1 MSRKIEINKSQK
13 FSKISIG
20 LASPETILG
29 SSRGEILKPET
40 INYRTHKPERDGL
53 FCERI
58 FGPVKDYECACGKYK
73 RIRYKGIIC
82 DRCGVEVTE
91 KKVRRDRVGHIDLV
105 VPVAH
110 IWYFRSLPNKIGY
123 LLGLPSK
130 KLDMI
135 IYYERYVVIQ
145 PGLAVNAEGE
155 PVNKMDFLTEEE
167 YITIT
172 DNLPTENQFLDDED
186 PNKFIAKMG
195 AECLIEL
202 LSRIDLN
209 ELSYELRH
217 KANTE
222 TSKQRKMEA
231 LKRLQV
237 VESFKESNLNR
248 ENKPEWM
255 VLKVIPVIPPELR
268 PLVPLDGGRFATS
281 DLNDLYRRVI
291 IRNNRLKR
299 LVEIKAPEVILRNE
313 KRMLQESVDSL
324 FDNTRKSSAVK
335 TDANRPL
342 KSLSDSLKGKQGRF
356 RQNLLGKRVD
366 YSARSVIVG
375 GPELKLFECG
385 LPKNM
390 AAELYKPFI
399 IRKLIERGIVKTVKS
414 AKKIIDRR
422 EPLVWDILENVLK
435 GHPVLLNRAP
445 TLHRLGIQAFQ
456 PILIEGKAIQV
467 HPLVCTAFNADFD
480 GDQMAVHLPLGPE
493 AILEAQL
500 LMLASHNILN
510 PANGSPI
517 TVPSQDMV
525 LGLYYMTKLLK
536 STKDHKVKGEGLTF
550 YSSEEVN
557 IAYNEERVDLNAM
570 IKIRAKDFDESGN
583 LVFKIIET
591 TVGRVLFNQVV
602 PEKAGFINEV
612 LTKKS
617 LRDIIGDILKLTSVP
632 ETAEFLDK
640 IKSMG
645 FSFAFE
651 GGLSFSL
658 GDIMIPPEKHEMI
671 AKANGEVD
679 GIIANY
685 NMGLITNNERYN
697 QVIDV
702 WTSANATL
710 TELAMKRI
718 SEDKQGFN
726 SVFMMLDS
734 GARGSKEQ
742 IRQLTGMRGLMAKPK
757 KASASG
763 GEIIEN
769 PILSNFKEGLSILE
783 YFISTHGARK
793 GLADT
798 ALKTADAGYLTR
810 RLVDVA
816 QDVIVNYDDCNTL
829 RGIAVEP
836 LKKNEEI
843 VESLGERILG
853 RVSLHDVY
861 NPHNDELIVK
871 AGEEIS
877 DDIVKSIEATPIEKV
892 EVRSP
897 LTCESPKGV
906 CAKCYGRNL
915 ATGKMVQNGEA
926 VGVVAAQSI
935 GEPGTQL
942 TLRTFHVGGIAGNI
956 SEENSLSVRFDGVA
970 EIEDLKVVKSKDS
983 DGKNINIV
991 ISRTCEIKVL
1001 DKKSGVVL
1009 STNIIPY
1016 GSTILIKDGQALKKG
1031 DVVCQWDPYN
1041 GVIISE
1047 FGGKIE
1053 YENIEQGIT
1062 YQVEIDEQTG
1072 FKEKVISESRN
1083 KKVVPT
1089 LLINDSK
1096 GKNVRTYNLPVGA
1109 HLMVD
1114 DGDKVEAGKIL
1125 VKIPRKS
1132 AKSGDITG
1140 GLPRV
1145 TELFEARNP
1154 SNPAVV
1160 SEIDGVVSFGKIKRG
1175 NREIIIESK
1184 TGEIKKYLVK
1194 LSNQI
1199 LVQENDFVKAGMP
1212 LSDGAITPNDI
1223 LNIKG
1228 PSAVQ
1233 QYLVNEVQEVYRL
1246 QGVKIN
1252 DKHFEVLIRQM
1263 MQKVKIQDSGDTTF
1277 LEGQLIHKNEF
1288 IAENDNLFNKK
1299 IVESVGA
1306 SENFKEGQVVSAR
1319 DLRDENSLL
1328 KREDKEL
1335 VMARDAVNATATP
1348 ILQGIT
1354 RASLQ
1359 TKSFISAA
1367 SFQETTKVL
1376 NEAAVNGKVD
1386 SLRGLKENVIVGH
1399 KIPAGT
1405 GNRKFNDIIV
1415 GYVDEYEELLAK
1427 KNLTFNE
1434 EI

>member
-1 MSRKIEINKSQK
+1 MARMKDHNPVKR
-13 FSKISIG
+13 FDKISIG
-20 LASPETILG
+20 LASPESILAE
-29 SSRGEILKPET
+29 SRGEVLKPET

-73 RIRYKGIIC
+73 RIRYRGIVC

-91 KKVRRDRVGHIDLV
+91 KKVRRDRVGHINLV

-145 PGLAVNAEGE
+145 PGIAKGPEGE
-155 PVNKMDFLTEEE
+155 ELNKLDFLTEEE
-167 YITIT
+167 YLTIMESI
-172 DNLPTENQFLDDED
+172 PPENQYLEESD

-195 AECLIEL
+195 AECLIDL
-202 LSRIDLN
+202 LGRIDLK

-222 TSKQRKMEA
+222 TSKQRKTEA

-237 VESFKESNLNR
+237 VEALRESQDNR
-248 ENKPEWM
+248 ENNPEWM
-255 VLKVIPVIPPELR
+255 IMKVIPVIPPELR

-324 FDNTRKSSAVK
+324 FDNTRKASAVK
-335 TDANRPL
+335 TESNRPL

-366 YSARSVIVG
+366 YSARSVIVV
-375 GPELKLFECG
+375 GPEMKLFECG
-385 LPKNM
+385 LPKDM
-390 AAELYKPFI
+390 AAELYKPFV

-414 AKKIIDRR
+414 AKKIIDKK
-422 EPLVWDILENVLK
+422 EPVVWDILENVLK

-456 PILIEGKAIQV
+456 PKLIEGKAIRL

-525 LGLYYMTKLLK
+525 LGLYYMTKERK
-536 STKDHKVKGEGLTF
+536 STPEVPIKGEGGTF
-550 YSSEEVN
+550 YSYEEVE
-557 IAYNEERVDLNAM
+557 IAFNEGMVNLNAGIKVKAPDFNEEGELVDQ
-570 IKIRAKDFDESGN
+570 
-583 LVFKIIET
+583 IIPT
-591 TVGRVLFNQVV
+591 TVGRVLFNMEV
-602 PEKAGFINEV
+602 PEQAGYINDV
-612 LTKKS
+612 LNKKS
-617 LRDIIGDILKLTSVP
+617 LRDIIGRILSVTDVP
-632 ETAEFLDK
+632 TTADFLDK
-640 IKSMG
+640 IKTMG
-645 FSFAFE
+645 YDFAFK

-658 GDIMIPPEKHEMI
+658 GDIIIPKEKQEMI
-671 AKANGEVD
+671 DDANGQVD
-679 GIIANY
+679 SIMGNY

-702 WTSANATL
+702 WTSTNAML

-718 SEDKQGFN
+718 REDQQGFN
-726 SVFMMLDS
+726 SVYMMLDS

-757 KASASG
+757 KSTAGG

-810 RLVDVA
+810 RLVDVS
-816 QDVIVNYDDCNTL
+816 QDVIVNIEDCETL
-829 RGIAVEP
+829 RGVEVQA
-836 LKKNEEI
+836 LKKNEEV
-843 VESLGERILG
+843 VESLSERILG

-861 NPHNDELIVK
+861 NPLTQELILS
-871 AGEEIS
+871 AGQEIMEADMKRIEES
-877 DDIVKSIEATPIEKV
+877 PVEKV
-892 EVRSP
+892 EVRSA
-897 LTCESPKGV
+897 LTCEAPKGI
-906 CAKCYGRNL
+906 CAMCYGRNL
-915 ATGKMVQNGEA
+915 STNKMVQRGEA

-956 SEENSLSVRFDGVA
+956 SEDNKLVARFDGVA
-970 EIEDLKVVKSKDS
+970 EIEDLRTVQGE
-983 DGKNINIV
+983 DGEGQDAEIV
-991 ISRTCEIKVL
+991 ISRTSEIKIV
-1001 DKKSGVVL
+1001 DKKTGITL
-1009 STNIIPY
+1009 STNNIPY
-1016 GSTILIKDGQALKKG
+1016 GSQLFVKDGAKIKDG
-1031 DVVCQWDPYN
+1031 DIICQWDPYN
-1041 GVIISE
+1041 GVIVSE
-1047 FGGKIE
+1047 FPGTIA
-1053 YENIEQGIT
+1053 YENIEQGVT

-1072 FKEKVISESRN
+1072 FQEKVISETRN
-1083 KKVVPT
+1083 KKLIPT
-1089 LLINDSK
+1089 LLIKNSK
-1096 GKNVRTYNLPVGA
+1096 DEVLRSYNLPVGS
-1109 HLMVD
+1109 HIMVD
-1114 DGDKVEAGKIL
+1114 DGDKIKEGKTL

-1132 AKSGDITG
+1132 AKAGDITG

-1184 TGEIKKYLVK
+1184 LGEVKKYLVK

-1199 LVQENDFVKAGMP
+1199 LVQENDYVRAGMP
-1212 LSDGAITPNDI
+1212 LSDGSITPEDI
-1223 LNIKG
+1223 LAIKG

-1252 DKHFEVLIRQM
+1252 DKHFEVVVRQM
-1263 MQKVKIQDSGDTTF
+1263 MRKVRIQDPGDTIF
-1277 LEGQLIHKNEF
+1277 LENQLVHKDDF
-1288 IAENDNLFNKK
+1288 ITENDEIYGKK
-1299 IVESVGA
+1299 VVVDKGESDTL
-1306 SENFKEGQVVSAR
+1306 KEGQIITAR
-1319 DLRDENSLL
+1319 ELRDENSIL
-1328 KREDKEL
+1328 KRSDKNP
-1335 VMARDAVNATATP
+1335 VTAKDAVAATATP

-1376 NEAAVNGKVD
+1376 NEAAVSGKVD
-1386 SLRGLKENVIVGH
+1386 TLEGLKENVIVGH

-1405 GNRKFNDIIV
+1405 GMRDYENIIV
-1415 GYVDEYEELLAK
+1415 GSKEEYDEIMARKEAMK
-1427 KNLTFNE
+1427 F
-1434 EI
+1434 

>member
-1 MSRKIEINKSQK
+1 MEINKTKK
-13 FSKISIG
+13 FNKISIG
-20 LASPETILG
+20 LASPETILS
-29 SSRGEILKPET
+29 SSRGEVLKPET

-73 RIRYKGIIC
+73 RIRYKGIVC

-91 KKVRRDRVGHIDLV
+91 KKVRRDRVGHINLV

-123 LLGLPSK
+123 LLGLPTK

-135 IYYERYVVIQ
+135 IYYERYVVVQ
-145 PGLAVNAEGE
+145 PGLAVDAEGN
-155 PVNKMDFLTEEE
+155 PLNKMDFLTEEE
-167 YITIT
+167 YLNIMET
-172 DNLPTENQFLDDED
+172 LPTENQFLEDSD

-202 LSRIDLN
+202 LSRIDLD

-217 KANTE
+217 KANNE
-222 TSKQRKMEA
+222 TSKQRKTEA

-237 VESFKESNLNR
+237 VESLREGNLNK
-248 ENKPEWM
+248 ENRPEWM
-255 VLKVIPVIPPELR
+255 ILKVIPVIPPELR

-324 FDNTRKSSAVK
+324 FDNTKKSSAVK
-335 TDANRPL
+335 TEANRPL

-375 GPELKLFECG
+375 GPTLKLYECG
-385 LPKNM
+385 IPKDM

-399 IRKLIERGIVKTVKS
+399 VKKLIERGIVKTVKS
-414 AKKIIDRR
+414 AKKIIDKR

-493 AILEAQL
+493 AILESQL

-525 LGLYYMTKLLK
+525 LGLYYMTKEKK
-536 STKDHKVKGEGLTF
+536 STKTEKVKGEGLVF

-557 IAYNEERVDLNAM
+557 IAYNENKVDLNAS
-570 IKIRAKDFDESGN
+570 IKVKVNDLDEN
-583 LVFKIIET
+583 NELKTKLIET
-591 TVGRVLFNQVV
+591 TVGRVLFNEVV
-602 PEKAGFINEV
+602 PEKAGFINQV
-612 LTKKS
+612 LNKKS
-617 LRDIIGDILKLTSVP
+617 LRGIIGDILKMTSVP

-640 IKSMG
+640 IKDMG
-645 FSFAFE
+645 FTFAFK

-658 GDIMIPPEKHEMI
+658 GDIIIPEEKVNMIDS
-671 AKANGEVD
+671 ANKDVD
-679 GIIANY
+679 SIIANY

-702 WTSANATL
+702 WTSSNAAL

-718 SEDKQGFN
+718 REDQQGFN
-726 SVFMMLDS
+726 SVYMMLDS

-757 KASASG
+757 KASAGG

-816 QDVIVNYDDCNTL
+816 QDVIVNIDDCSTL
-829 RGIAVEP
+829 RGVTVEA
-836 LKKNEEI
+836 LKKNEEV
-843 VESLGERILG
+843 VETLGERILG
-853 RVSLHDVY
+853 RVSLHDIY
-861 NPHNDELIVK
+861 NPLNQEIVIN
-871 AGEEIS
+871 AGEEITE
-877 DDIVKSIEATPIEKV
+877 DIVKIIETLPIDKV

-897 LTCESPKGV
+897 LTCEAKKGI

-915 ATGKMVQNGEA
+915 ATGKMVQIGEA
-926 VGVVAAQSI
+926 VGVIAAQSI

-956 SEENSLSVRFDGVA
+956 SEENKLVSKFDGIT
-970 EIEDLKVVKSKDS
+970 EIEDLKTVKTKDNEGN
-983 DGKNINIV
+983 DIDLV
-991 ISRTCEIKVL
+991 LSRTCEIKVL
-1001 DKKSGVVL
+1001 DADSGIVL
-1009 STNIIPY
+1009 SSNVIPY
-1016 GSTILIKDGQALKKG
+1016 GSSIFVKNNKKIKKD
-1031 DVVCQWDPYN
+1031 DVICSWDPYN

-1047 FGGKIE
+1047 FGGKVE

-1072 FKEKVISESRN
+1072 FKQKVISESRN
-1083 KKVVPT
+1083 KKLIPT

-1109 HLMVD
+1109 QIIVD
-1114 DGDKVEAGKIL
+1114 DGEKVEQGKIL

-1154 SNPAVV
+1154 SNPAIV

-1199 LVQENDFVKAGMP
+1199 LVQENDFVKAGMS
-1212 LSDGAITPNDI
+1212 LSDGAMTPNDI

-1263 MQKVKIQDSGDTTF
+1263 MQKVQIQDSGDTTF
-1277 LEGQLIHKNEF
+1277 LENQIVHKNEF
-1288 IAENDNLFNKK
+1288 ISENDQLYGQKV
-1299 IVESVGA
+1299 IESVGD
-1306 SENFKEGQVVSAR
+1306 SQNLKEGQIVSAR
-1319 DLRDENSLL
+1319 ELRDENSIL

-1335 VMARDAVNATATP
+1335 VVARDAVNATGFP

-1386 SLRGLKENVIVGH
+1386 SLEGLKENVIVGH

-1405 GNRKFNDIIV
+1405 GNREYDDVIV
-1415 GYVDEYEELLAK
+1415 GYVDEYEELLESK
-1427 KNLTFNE
+1427 RIRFGE
-1434 EI
+1434 DE

>member
-1 MSRKIEINKSQK
+1 MARIKDNNQVKR
-13 FSKISIG
+13 FDKISIG
-20 LASPETILG
+20 LASPESILAE
-29 SSRGEILKPET
+29 SRGEVLKPET

-73 RIRYKGIIC
+73 RIRYRGIVC

-91 KKVRRDRVGHIDLV
+91 KKVRRDRVGHINLV

-145 PGLAVNAEGE
+145 PGIAKGPEGE
-155 PVNKMDFLTEEE
+155 EINKMDFLTEEE
-167 YITIT
+167 YLNILDTI
-172 DNLPTENQFLDDED
+172 PQENQYLEDSD

-195 AECLIEL
+195 AECLIDL
-202 LSRIDLN
+202 LGRINLK
-209 ELSYELRH
+209 ELSFELRH

-222 TSKQRKMEA
+222 TSKQRKTEA

-237 VESFKESNLNR
+237 VEALRESQENR
-248 ENKPEWM
+248 ENEPEWM
-255 VLKVIPVIPPELR
+255 IMKVIPVIPPELR

-313 KRMLQESVDSL
+313 KRMLQEAVDSL
-324 FDNTRKSSAVK
+324 FDNTRKASAVK
-335 TDANRPL
+335 TESNRPL

-366 YSARSVIVG
+366 YSARSVIVV
-375 GPELKLFECG
+375 GPELNLYECG
-385 LPKNM
+385 LPKDM
-390 AAELYKPFI
+390 AAELYKPFV

-414 AKKIIDRR
+414 AKKIIDKK
-422 EPLVWDILENVLK
+422 EPVVWDILENVLK

-456 PILIEGKAIQV
+456 PKLIEGKAIRL
-467 HPLVCTAFNADFD
+467 HPLACTAFNADFD

-500 LMLASHNILN
+500 LMLASQNILN

-525 LGLYYMTKLLK
+525 LGLYYMTKERK
-536 STKDHKVKGEGLTF
+536 STPEVPIIGEGLTF
-550 YSSEEVN
+550 YSAEEVE
-557 IAYNEERVDLNAM
+557 IAFNEGKVNLNAG
-570 IKIRAKDFDESGN
+570 IKVRAKDFNEEGE
-583 LVFKIIET
+583 LVNQIIPT
-591 TVGRVLFNQVV
+591 TVGRVLFNKNV
-602 PEKAGFINEV
+602 PEEAGYINQVLNKKA
-612 LTKKS
+612 
-617 LRDIIGDILKLTSVP
+617 LRNIIGDILAVTSVP
-632 ETAEFLDK
+632 ATAAFLDK
-640 IKSMG
+640 IKTMG
-645 FSFAFE
+645 YEFAFK

-658 GDIMIPPEKHEMI
+658 GDIIIPAEKMDMIGE
-671 AKANGEVD
+671 ANGQVD
-679 GIIANY
+679 GIMANY

-702 WTSANATL
+702 WTSTNAML

-718 SEDKQGFN
+718 REDQQGFN
-726 SVFMMLDS
+726 SVYMMLDS

-757 KASASG
+757 KSTAGG

-810 RLVDVA
+810 RLVDVS
-816 QDVIVNYDDCNTL
+816 QDVIINTEDCGTL
-829 RGIAVEP
+829 RGVEVQA
-836 LKKNEEI
+836 LKKNEEV

-861 NPHNDELIVK
+861 NPMTEELVLEAGQQIMESDVK
-871 AGEEIS
+871 R
-877 DDIVKSIEATPIEKV
+877 VEASPIEKI
-892 EVRSP
+892 EVRSA
-897 LTCESPKGV
+897 LTCEAEKGI

-915 ATGKMVQNGEA
+915 STNKMVQRGEA

-956 SEENSLSVRFDGVA
+956 SEDNKLEVRFSGIA
-970 EIEDLKVVKSKDS
+970 EIEDLRTVTGEGS
-983 DGKNINIV
+983 DGKPAEIV
-991 ISRTCEIKVL
+991 ISRTTEIKVV
-1001 DKKSGVVL
+1001 DAKTGITL
-1009 STNIIPY
+1009 STSNIPY
-1016 GSTILIKDGQALKKG
+1016 GSQLFVENGAKVEKG
-1031 DVVCQWDPYN
+1031 DVICSWDPYN
-1041 GVIISE
+1041 GVIVSE
-1047 FGGKIE
+1047 FPGKIA
-1053 YENIEQGIT
+1053 YENIEQGVT

-1072 FKEKVISESRN
+1072 FQEKVISESRN
-1083 KKVVPT
+1083 KKLIPT
-1089 LLINDSK
+1089 LLIQDAK
-1096 GKNVRTYNLPVGA
+1096 GETLRSYNLPVGS
-1109 HLMVD
+1109 HIMVD
-1114 DGDKVEAGKIL
+1114 DGDKIKEGKTL

-1132 AKSGDITG
+1132 AKAGDITG

-1184 TGEIKKYLVK
+1184 LGEVKKYLVK

-1199 LVQENDFVKAGMP
+1199 LVQENDYVRAGMP
-1212 LSDGAITPNDI
+1212 LSDGSITPEDI
-1223 LNIKG
+1223 LAIKG

-1252 DKHFEVLIRQM
+1252 DKHFEVVVRQM
-1263 MQKVKIQDSGDTTF
+1263 MRKVRIQDPGDTIF
-1277 LEGQLIHKNEF
+1277 LENQLIHKDDF
-1288 IAENDNLFNKK
+1288 IKENDEIFGKKVVMEAGDSDNLKPGQ
-1299 IVESVGA
+1299 IVTPRE
-1306 SENFKEGQVVSAR
+1306 
-1319 DLRDENSLL
+1319 LRDENSLL
-1328 KREDKEL
+1328 RRGDKAL
-1335 VMARDAVNATATP
+1335 VEARDAVSATATP

-1376 NEAAVNGKVD
+1376 NEAAVSGKVD
-1386 SLRGLKENVIVGH
+1386 TLEGLKENVIVGH

-1405 GNRKFNDIIV
+1405 GMRDYDSIIV
-1415 GYVDEYEELLAK
+1415 GSKEEYDEIMARKEALR
-1427 KNLTFNE
+1427 F
-1434 EI
+1434 

>member
-1 MSRKIEINKSQK
+1 MARRQDRNTIQRFN
-13 FSKISIG
+13 KISIG
-20 LASPETILG
+20 LASPESVLG
-29 SSRGEILKPET
+29 ASRGEVLKPET

-58 FGPVKDYECACGKYK
+58 FGPVKDFECACGKYK
-73 RIRYKGIIC
+73 RIRYKGIVC

-91 KKVRRDRVGHIDLV
+91 KKVRRDRVGHINLV

-145 PGLAVNAEGE
+145 PGIAMNAEGE
-155 PVNKMDFLTEEE
+155 PVQKMDFLTEEE
-167 YITIT
+167 YLNILESI
-172 DNLPTENQFLDDED
+172 PQENQYLDDKD

-195 AECLIEL
+195 AECLIDIL
-202 LSRIDLN
+202 TRIDLDV
-209 ELSYELRH
+209 LSFELRH
-217 KANTE
+217 KANNE
-222 TSKQRKMEA
+222 TSKQRKTEA

-237 VESFKESNLNR
+237 VEAFRDSNKNR

-255 VLKVIPVIPPELR
+255 IMKAVPVIPPELR

-335 TDANRPL
+335 TDSNRPL

-366 YSARSVIVG
+366 YSARSVIVV

-385 LPKNM
+385 LPKGM
-390 AAELYKPFI
+390 ASELYKPFI

-414 AKKIIDRR
+414 AKKIIDRK
-422 EPLVWDILENVLK
+422 EPVVWDILENVLK

-456 PILIEGKAIQV
+456 PKLIEGKAIQL

-493 AILEAQL
+493 AILECQL
-500 LMLASHNILN
+500 LMLASHSILN
-510 PANGSPI
+510 PANGSPVA
-517 TVPSQDMV
+517 VPSQDMV
-525 LGLYYMTKLLK
+525 LGLYYMTKERK
-536 STKDHKVKGEGLTF
+536 STKEVAILGEGLTF
-550 YSSEEVN
+550 YSPEEVT
-557 IAYNEERVDLNAM
+557 IAYNEKRVDLNAG
-570 IKIRAKDFDESGN
+570 IKVRTIDFNDEGE
-583 LVFKIIET
+583 LVPQIIKT
-591 TVGRVLFNQVV
+591 TVGRVLFNEKV
-602 PEKAGFINEV
+602 PEVAGYINQV
-612 LTKKS
+612 LTKKA

-632 ETAEFLDK
+632 ETADFLDE
-640 IKSMG
+640 IKTLG
-645 FSFAFE
+645 YHFAFK

-658 GDIMIPPEKHEMI
+658 GDIIIPAEKQGMID
-671 AKANGEVD
+671 KANTKVD
-679 GIIANY
+679 AIKANY

-697 QVIDV
+697 QVIDI
-702 WTSANATL
+702 WTSTNAEL
-710 TELAMKRI
+710 TELSMKRI
-718 SEDKQGFN
+718 REDQQGFN
-726 SVFMMLDS
+726 SVYMMLDS

-757 KASASG
+757 KSTAGG

-810 RLVDVA
+810 RLVDVS
-816 QDVIVNYDDCNTL
+816 QDVIVYEEDCGTL
-829 RGIAVEP
+829 RGIEVKP
-836 LKKNEEI
+836 LKKNDEI
-843 VESLGERILG
+843 VEKLEDRIVGRTSLN
-853 RVSLHDVY
+853 DVY
-861 NPHNDELIVK
+861 NPLNEELLVEAGGHINDAIAK
-871 AGEEIS
+871 AIQDS
-877 DDIVKSIEATPIEKV
+877 PIDAID
-892 EVRSP
+892 VRSA
-897 LTCESPKGV
+897 LTCEASKGICV
-906 CAKCYGRNL
+906 KCYGRNL
-915 ATGKMVQNGEA
+915 ATGKLVQRGEA

-942 TLRTFHVGGIAGNI
+942 TLRTFHVGGIASNI
-956 SEENSLSVRFDGVA
+956 SEENKLAVKFDGIA
-970 EIEDLKVVKSKDS
+970 EIEDLKTVKGTGN
-983 DGKNINIV
+983 DGNEVDIV
-991 ISRTCEIKVL
+991 ISRTSEIKLL
-1001 DKKSGVVL
+1001 DAKTGIVL
-1009 STNIIPY
+1009 STNNIPY
-1016 GSTILIKDGQALKKG
+1016 GSFVFVKNKAKLKKG

-1047 FGGKIE
+1047 FAGKVR

-1062 YQVEIDEQTG
+1062 FQVEIDEQTG
-1072 FKEKVISESRN
+1072 FQEKVISESRN
-1083 KKVVPT
+1083 KKLIPT
-1089 LLINDSK
+1089 LHIEDAK
-1096 GKNVRTYNLPVGA
+1096 GEIIRSYNLPVGA

-1114 DGDKVEAGKIL
+1114 DGDKIKIGNIL

-1132 AKSGDITG
+1132 AKAGDITG

-1154 SNPAVV
+1154 SNPAVT
-1160 SEIDGVVSFGKIKRG
+1160 SAIDGVVSFGKIKRG

-1184 TGEIKKYLVK
+1184 TGDIKKYLVK

-1212 LSDGAITPNDI
+1212 LSDGSITPNDI

-1228 PSAVQ
+1228 PAAVQ

-1252 DKHFEVLIRQM
+1252 DKHFEVVVRQM
-1263 MQKVKIQDSGDTTF
+1263 MRKVKIIDSGDTIF
-1277 LEGQLIHKNEF
+1277 LENQLVHKSDF
-1288 IAENDNLFNKK
+1288 IKENDAIFGMKV
-1299 IVESVGA
+1299 VEDAGD
-1306 SENFKEGQVVSAR
+1306 SENLKEGQIVTTR
-1319 DLRDENSLL
+1319 DLRDENSILR
-1328 KREDKEL
+1328 REDKKL
-1335 VMARDAVNATATP
+1335 VVGRDAQPATATP

-1376 NEAAVNGKVD
+1376 NEAAVAGKVD
-1386 SLRGLKENVIVGH
+1386 FLEGLKENVIVGH
-1399 KIPAGT
+1399 RIPAGT
-1405 GNRKFNDIIV
+1405 GVRDYENIIV
-1415 GYVDEYEELLAK
+1415 GSKEEFDEMMRVKEEM
-1427 KNLTFNE
+1427 NYN
-1434 EI
+1434 

>member
-1 MSRKIEINKSQK
+1 MEINKTKK
-13 FSKISIG
+13 FNKISIG
-20 LASPETILG
+20 LASPETILA
-29 SSRGEILKPET
+29 SSRGEVLKPET

-73 RIRYKGIIC
+73 RIRYKGIVC

-91 KKVRRDRVGHIDLV
+91 KKVRRDRVGHINLV

-123 LLGLPSK
+123 LLGLPTK

-135 IYYERYVVIQ
+135 IYYERYVVVQ
-145 PGLAVNAEGE
+145 PGLAVDAEGN
-155 PVNKMDFLTEEE
+155 PLNKMDFLTEEE
-167 YITIT
+167 YLNIMET
-172 DNLPTENQFLDDED
+172 LPTENQFLEDSD

-202 LSRIDLN
+202 LSRIDLD

-217 KANTE
+217 KANNE
-222 TSKQRKMEA
+222 TSKQRKTEA

-237 VESFKESNLNR
+237 VESLREGNLNK
-248 ENKPEWM
+248 ENRPEWM
-255 VLKVIPVIPPELR
+255 ILKVIPVIPPELR

-324 FDNTRKSSAVK
+324 FDNTKKSSAVK
-335 TDANRPL
+335 TEANRPL

-375 GPELKLFECG
+375 GPTLKLYECG
-385 LPKNM
+385 IPKDM

-399 IRKLIERGIVKTVKS
+399 VKKLIERGIVKTVKS
-414 AKKIIDRR
+414 AKKIIDKR

-493 AILEAQL
+493 AILESQL

-525 LGLYYMTKLLK
+525 LGLYYMTKEKK
-536 STKDHKVKGEGLTF
+536 STKTEKVKGEGLVF

-557 IAYNEERVDLNAM
+557 IAYNENKVNLNAS
-570 IKIRAKDFDESGN
+570 IKVKVNDLDEN
-583 LVFKIIET
+583 NELKTKLVET
-591 TVGRVLFNQVV
+591 TVGRVLFNEVV
-602 PEKAGFINEV
+602 PEKAGFINQV
-612 LTKKS
+612 LNKKS
-617 LRDIIGDILKLTSVP
+617 LRGIIGDILKMTSVP

-640 IKSMG
+640 IKDMG
-645 FSFAFE
+645 FTFAFK

-658 GDIMIPPEKHEMI
+658 GDIIIPEEKVNMIDS
-671 AKANGEVD
+671 ANKDVD
-679 GIIANY
+679 SIIANY

-702 WTSANATL
+702 WTSSNAAL

-718 SEDKQGFN
+718 REDQQGFN
-726 SVFMMLDS
+726 SVYMMLDS

-757 KASASG
+757 KASAGG

-816 QDVIVNYDDCNTL
+816 QDVIVNIDDCSTL
-829 RGIAVEP
+829 RGVTVEA

-843 VESLGERILG
+843 VETLGERILG
-853 RVSLHDVY
+853 RVSLHDIY
-861 NPHNDELIVK
+861 NPLNQEIVIN
-871 AGEEIS
+871 AGEEITE
-877 DDIVKSIEATPIEKV
+877 DIVKIIETLPIDKV

-897 LTCESPKGV
+897 LTCEAKKGI

-915 ATGKMVQNGEA
+915 ATGKMVQIGEA
-926 VGVVAAQSI
+926 VGVIAAQSI

-956 SEENSLSVRFDGVA
+956 SEENKLVSKFDGIT
-970 EIEDLKVVKSKDS
+970 EIEDLKTVKTKDNEGNAI
-983 DGKNINIV
+983 DLV
-991 ISRTCEIKVL
+991 LSRTCEIKVL
-1001 DKKSGVVL
+1001 DADSGIVL
-1009 STNIIPY
+1009 SSNVIPY
-1016 GSTILIKDGQALKKG
+1016 GSSIFVKNNKKIKKD
-1031 DVVCQWDPYN
+1031 DVICSWDPYN

-1047 FGGKIE
+1047 FGGKVE

-1072 FKEKVISESRN
+1072 FKQKVISESRN
-1083 KKVVPT
+1083 KKLIPT

-1109 HLMVD
+1109 QIIVD
-1114 DGDKVEAGKIL
+1114 DGEKVEQGKIL

-1154 SNPAVV
+1154 SNPAIV

-1199 LVQENDFVKAGMP
+1199 LVQENDFVKAGMS
-1212 LSDGAITPNDI
+1212 LSDGAMTPNDI

-1263 MQKVKIQDSGDTTF
+1263 MQKVQIQDSGDTTF
-1277 LEGQLIHKNEF
+1277 LENQIVHKNEF
-1288 IAENDNLFNKK
+1288 ISENDQLYGQKV
-1299 IVESVGA
+1299 IESVGD
-1306 SENFKEGQVVSAR
+1306 SQNLKEGQIVSAR
-1319 DLRDENSLL
+1319 ELRDENSIL

-1335 VMARDAVNATATP
+1335 VVARDAVNATGFP

-1386 SLRGLKENVIVGH
+1386 GLEGLKENVIVGH

-1405 GNRKFNDIIV
+1405 GNREYDDVIV
-1415 GYVDEYEELLAK
+1415 GYVDEYEELLESK
-1427 KNLTFNE
+1427 RIRFGE
-1434 EI
+1434 DE

>member
-1 MSRKIEINKSQK
+1 MEINKTKK
-13 FSKISIG
+13 FNKISIG
-20 LASPETILG
+20 LASPETILS
-29 SSRGEILKPET
+29 SSRGEVLKPET

-73 RIRYKGIIC
+73 RIRYKGIVC

-91 KKVRRDRVGHIDLV
+91 KKVRRDRVGHINLV

-123 LLGLPSK
+123 LLGLPTK

-135 IYYERYVVIQ
+135 IYYERYVVVQ
-145 PGLAVNAEGE
+145 PGLAVDTEGN
-155 PVNKMDFLTEEE
+155 PLNKMDFLTEEE
-167 YITIT
+167 YLNIMET
-172 DNLPTENQFLDDED
+172 LPAENQYLEDSD

-202 LSRIDLN
+202 LSRIDLDD
-209 ELSYELRH
+209 LSYELRH
-217 KANTE
+217 KANNE
-222 TSKQRKMEA
+222 TSKQRKTEA

-237 VESFKESNLNR
+237 VESLREGNLNK
-248 ENKPEWM
+248 ENRPEWM
-255 VLKVIPVIPPELR
+255 ILKVIPVIPPELR

-324 FDNTRKSSAVK
+324 FDNTKKSSAVK
-335 TDANRPL
+335 TEANRPL

-375 GPELKLFECG
+375 GPTLKLYECG
-385 LPKNM
+385 IPKDM

-399 IRKLIERGIVKTVKS
+399 VKKLIERGIVKTVKS
-414 AKKIIDRR
+414 AKKIIDKR

-493 AILEAQL
+493 AILESQL

-525 LGLYYMTKLLK
+525 LGLYYMTKEKK
-536 STKDHKVKGEGLTF
+536 STKTEKVKGEGLVF

-557 IAYNEERVDLNAM
+557 IAYNENKVDLNAS
-570 IKIRAKDFDESGN
+570 IKVKVNDLDEN
-583 LVFKIIET
+583 NELKTKLIET
-591 TVGRVLFNQVV
+591 TVGRVLFNEVV
-602 PEKAGFINEV
+602 PEKAGFINQV
-612 LTKKS
+612 LNKKS
-617 LRDIIGDILKLTSVP
+617 LRGIIGDILKMTSVP
-632 ETAEFLDK
+632 ETADFLDK
-640 IKSMG
+640 IKDMG
-645 FSFAFE
+645 FTFAFK

-658 GDIMIPPEKHEMI
+658 GDIIIPEEKVNMIDS
-671 AKANGEVD
+671 ANKDVD
-679 GIIANY
+679 SIIANY

-702 WTSANATL
+702 WTSSNAAL

-718 SEDKQGFN
+718 REDQQGFN
-726 SVFMMLDS
+726 SVYMMLDS

-757 KASASG
+757 KASAGG

-816 QDVIVNYDDCNTL
+816 QDVIVNIDDCSTL
-829 RGIAVEP
+829 RGVTVEA
-836 LKKNEEI
+836 LKKNEEV
-843 VESLGERILG
+843 VETLGERILG
-853 RVSLHDVY
+853 RVSLHDIY
-861 NPHNDELIVK
+861 NPLNQEIIIN
-871 AGEEIS
+871 AGEEITE
-877 DDIVKSIEATPIEKV
+877 DIVKIIETLPIDKV

-897 LTCESPKGV
+897 LTCEAKKGI

-915 ATGKMVQNGEA
+915 ATGKMVQIGEA
-926 VGVVAAQSI
+926 VGVIAAQSI

-956 SEENSLSVRFDGVA
+956 SEENKLVSKFDGIT
-970 EIEDLKVVKSKDS
+970 EIEDLKTVKTKDNEGN
-983 DGKNINIV
+983 DIDLV
-991 ISRTCEIKVL
+991 LSRTCEIKVL
-1001 DKKSGVVL
+1001 DADSGIVL
-1009 STNIIPY
+1009 SSNVIPY
-1016 GSTILIKDGQALKKG
+1016 GSSIFVKNNKKIKKD
-1031 DVVCQWDPYN
+1031 DVICSWDPYN

-1047 FGGKIE
+1047 FGGKVE

-1072 FKEKVISESRN
+1072 FKQKVISESRN
-1083 KKVVPT
+1083 KKLIPT

-1109 HLMVD
+1109 QIIVD
-1114 DGDKVEAGKIL
+1114 DGEKVEQGKIL

-1154 SNPAVV
+1154 SNPAIV

-1199 LVQENDFVKAGMP
+1199 LVQENDFVKAGMS
-1212 LSDGAITPNDI
+1212 LSDGAMTPNDI

-1263 MQKVKIQDSGDTTF
+1263 MQKVQIQDSGDTTF
-1277 LEGQLIHKNEF
+1277 LENQIVHKNEF
-1288 IAENDNLFNKK
+1288 ISENDQLYGQKV
-1299 IVESVGA
+1299 IESVGD
-1306 SENFKEGQVVSAR
+1306 SQNLKEGQIVSAR
-1319 DLRDENSLL
+1319 ELRDENSIL

-1335 VMARDAVNATATP
+1335 VVARDAVNATGFP

-1386 SLRGLKENVIVGH
+1386 SLEGLKENVIVGH

-1405 GNRKFNDIIV
+1405 GNREYDDVIV
-1415 GYVDEYEELLAK
+1415 GYVDEYEELLESK
-1427 KNLTFNE
+1427 RIRFGE
-1434 EI
+1434 DE

>member
-1 MSRKIEINKSQK
+1 MARIKDNNAPKR
-13 FSKISIG
+13 FDKISIG
-20 LASPETILG
+20 LASPESILAE
-29 SSRGEILKPET
+29 SRGEVLKPET

-73 RIRYKGIIC
+73 RIRYRGIVC

-91 KKVRRDRVGHIDLV
+91 KKVRRDRVGHINLV

-145 PGLAVNAEGE
+145 PGIAKGPEGE
-155 PVNKMDFLTEEE
+155 EINKMDFLTEEE
-167 YITIT
+167 YLNILESI
-172 DNLPTENQFLDDED
+172 PAENQYLEDTD
-186 PNKFIAKMG
+186 PNKFVAKMG
-195 AECLIEL
+195 AECLIDL
-202 LSRIDLN
+202 LSRIDLE
-209 ELSYELRH
+209 ELSYQLRH

-222 TSKQRKMEA
+222 TSKQRKTEA

-237 VESFKESNLNR
+237 VEALRESQDNR
-248 ENKPEWM
+248 ENNPEWM
-255 VLKVIPVIPPELR
+255 IMKVVPVIPPELR

-299 LVEIKAPEVILRNE
+299 LMEIKAPEVILRNE
-313 KRMLQESVDSL
+313 KRMLQEAVDSL
-324 FDNTRKSSAVK
+324 FDNTRKASAVK
-335 TDANRPL
+335 TESNRPL

-366 YSARSVIVG
+366 YSARSVIVV
-375 GPELKLFECG
+375 GPEMNLYECG
-385 LPKNM
+385 LPKDM
-390 AAELYKPFI
+390 AAELYKPFV

-414 AKKIIDRR
+414 AKKIIDKK
-422 EPLVWDILENVLK
+422 EPVVWDILENVLK

-456 PILIEGKAIQV
+456 PKLIEGKAIRL
-467 HPLVCTAFNADFD
+467 HPLACTAFNADFD

-500 LMLASHNILN
+500 LMLASQNILN

-525 LGLYYMTKLLK
+525 LGLYYMTKERK
-536 STKDHKVKGEGLTF
+536 STKEVPIMGEGITF
-550 YSSEEVN
+550 YSAEEVE
-557 IAYNEERVDLNAM
+557 IAFNEGKVDLNAG
-570 IKIRAKDFDESGN
+570 IKVRAKDFNEEGE
-583 LVFKIIET
+583 LVDQIIST
-591 TVGRVLFNQVV
+591 TVGRVLFNSVV
-602 PEKAGFINEV
+602 PEEAGYINEV
-612 LTKKS
+612 LNKKS
-617 LRDIIGDILKLTSVP
+617 LRNIIGDILAVTDVP
-632 ETAEFLDK
+632 ATAAFLDK

-645 FSFAFE
+645 YDFAFK

-658 GDIMIPPEKHEMI
+658 GDIIIPPEKHDMI
-671 AKANGEVD
+671 NDANEQVD
-679 GIIANY
+679 GIMANY

-702 WTSANATL
+702 WTSTNAML

-718 SEDKQGFN
+718 REDQQGFN
-726 SVFMMLDS
+726 SVYMMLDS

-757 KASASG
+757 KSTAGG

-810 RLVDVA
+810 RLVDVS
-816 QDVIVNYDDCNTL
+816 QDVIINIEDCGTL
-829 RGIAVEP
+829 RGIEVKA
-836 LKKNEEI
+836 LKKNEEV
-843 VESLGERILG
+843 VETLGERILG

-861 NPHNDELIVK
+861 NPLTEELVLS
-871 AGEEIS
+871 AGQEIS
-877 DDIVKSIEATPIEKV
+877 EADVKRVEASPVESI
-892 EVRSP
+892 EVRSA
-897 LTCESPKGV
+897 LTCEAPKGI
-906 CAKCYGRNL
+906 CGKCYGRNL
-915 ATGKMVQNGEA
+915 ATNKMVQRGEA

-956 SEENSLSVRFDGVA
+956 SEDSKLEAKFDGVA
-970 EIEDLKVVKSKDS
+970 EIEDLRTVVGENS
-983 DGKNINIV
+983 DGQKANIV
-991 ISRTCEIKVL
+991 ISRTSEIKVV
-1001 DKKSGVVL
+1001 DATTGITL
-1009 STNIIPY
+1009 STNNIPY
-1016 GSTILIKDGQALKKG
+1016 GSQLFVKNGEKIKKG
-1031 DVVCQWDPYN
+1031 TVVCQWDPYN
-1041 GVIISE
+1041 GVIVSE
-1047 FGGKIE
+1047 FTGQIA

-1072 FKEKVISESRN
+1072 FQEKVISESRN
-1083 KKVVPT
+1083 KKLIPT
-1089 LLINDSK
+1089 LLIKDGK
-1096 GKNVRTYNLPVGA
+1096 GETIRSYNLPVGS
-1109 HLMVD
+1109 HIMVD
-1114 DGDKVEAGKIL
+1114 DGDKIKEGKIL

-1132 AKSGDITG
+1132 AKAGDITG

-1184 TGEIKKYLVK
+1184 LGEIKKYLVK

-1199 LVQENDFVKAGMP
+1199 LVQENDYVRAGMP
-1212 LSDGAITPNDI
+1212 LSDGSITPEDI
-1223 LNIKG
+1223 LAIKG

-1252 DKHFEVLIRQM
+1252 DKHFEVVVRQM
-1263 MQKVKIQDSGDTTF
+1263 MRKVRIEDSGDTTF
-1277 LEGQLIHKNEF
+1277 LENQLVHKDDF
-1288 IAENDNLFNKK
+1288 IRENDEIFGMKV
-1299 IVESVGA
+1299 VEEAGD
-1306 SENFKEGQVVSAR
+1306 SENLKAGQIISAR
-1319 DLRDENSLL
+1319 ALRDENSVL
-1328 KREDKEL
+1328 RRADKAL
-1335 VMARDAVNATATP
+1335 VSARDAVAATATP

-1376 NEAAVNGKVD
+1376 NEAAVSGKID
-1386 SLRGLKENVIVGH
+1386 TLEGLKENVIVGH

-1405 GNRKFNDIIV
+1405 GMRDYDSIIV
-1415 GYVDEYEELLAK
+1415 GSKEEYDEIMARKEEFK
-1427 KNLTFNE
+1427 F
-1434 EI
+1434 

>member
-1 MSRKIEINKSQK
+1 MARINEVQQQK
-13 FSKISIG
+13 DFSKISIG
-20 LASPETILG
+20 LSSPETILAA
-29 SSRGEILKPET
+29 SRGEILKPET

-58 FGPVKDYECACGKYK
+58 FGPIKDFECACGKYK
-73 RIRYKGIIC
+73 RIRYKGIVC

-91 KKVRRDRVGHIDLV
+91 KKVRRDRVGHISLV

-145 PGLAVNAEGE
+145 PGIATNEEGE
-155 PVNKMDFLTEEE
+155 PVQKMDFLTEEE
-167 YITIT
+167 YLNIMEK
-172 DNLPTENQFLDDED
+172 LPQENQYLEDSD

-195 AECLIEL
+195 AECLIDIL
-202 LSRIDLN
+202 NRIDLD
-209 ELSYELRH
+209 ELSYQLRD
-217 KANTE
+217 KANNE
-222 TSKQRKMEA
+222 TSKQRKTEA

-237 VESFKESNLNR
+237 VEALRDANKNR
-248 ENKPEWM
+248 ENRPEWM
-255 VLKVIPVIPPELR
+255 IMKVIPVIPPELR

-299 LVEIKAPEVILRNE
+299 LLEIKAPEVILRNE

-366 YSARSVIVG
+366 YSARSVIVV
-375 GPELKLFECG
+375 GPELKLYECG

-414 AKKIIDRR
+414 AKKIIDKR
-422 EPLVWDILENVLK
+422 EPVVWDILENVLK

-456 PILIEGKAIQV
+456 PKLIEGKAIQL
-467 HPLVCTAFNADFD
+467 HPLACTAFNADFD

-525 LGLYYMTKLLK
+525 LGLYYMTKARK
-536 STKDHKVKGEGLTF
+536 STKDSKVLGEGLTF
-550 YSSEEVN
+550 YSADEVN
-557 IAYNEERVDLNAM
+557 IAFNEGKVDLNAM
-570 IKIRAKDFDESGN
+570 VKIRAKDFNDKGA
-583 LVFKIIET
+583 LVYQIIDT
-591 TVGRVLFNQVV
+591 TVGRILFNQHV
-602 PEKAGFINEV
+602 PENAGYINQV

-617 LRDIIGDILKLTSVP
+617 LRGIIGDILKVTSVP
-632 ETAEFLDK
+632 ETATFLDK
-640 IKSMG
+640 IKDMG
-645 FSFAFE
+645 FSFAFK

-658 GDIMIPPEKHEMI
+658 GDIIIPKEKTELI
-671 AKANGEVD
+671 DQANDQVD
-679 GIIANY
+679 GIITNY

-697 QVIDV
+697 QVIDI
-702 WTSANATL
+702 WTSTNAML

-718 SEDKQGFN
+718 SEDQQGFN

-757 KASASG
+757 KSNAGG

-810 RLVDVA
+810 RLHDVA
-816 QDVIVNYDDCNTL
+816 QDVIVNTVDCGTL
-829 RGIAVEP
+829 RGLSVSA
-836 LKKNEEI
+836 LKKNEEV
-843 VESLGERILG
+843 VESIAERIVG
-853 RVSLHDVY
+853 RVSLHDVIH
-861 NPHNDELIVK
+861 PLTAEVLVSAGTLIEDEHAK
-871 AGEEIS
+871 A
-877 DDIVKSIEATPIEKV
+877 IENSPLESV

-897 LTCESPKGV
+897 LTCEAQKGI
-906 CAKCYGRNL
+906 CANCYGRNL
-915 ATGKMVQNGEA
+915 ATGKMVQQGESA
-926 VGVVAAQSI
+926 GVIAAQSI

-956 SEENSLSVRFDGVA
+956 SEENKLIARFDGVA
-970 EIEDLKVVKSKDS
+970 EIEELKTV
-983 DGKNINIV
+983 DGKDNDGNAVKIV
-991 ISRTCEIKVL
+991 ISRTSEIKLV
-1001 DKKSGVVL
+1001 DKNTGIVL

-1016 GSTILIKDGQALKKG
+1016 GSFIFVKDGQKIKAD
-1031 DVVCQWDPYN
+1031 DVICQWDPYN

-1047 FGGKIE
+1047 FSGVIG
-1053 YENIEQGIT
+1053 YENIEQGVT
-1062 YQVEIDEQTG
+1062 FQVEIDEQTG
-1072 FKEKVISESRN
+1072 FQEKVISESRN
-1083 KKVVPT
+1083 KKVIPT
-1089 LLINDSK
+1089 LLIKDNK
-1096 GKNVRTYNLPVGA
+1096 GKTLQSYNLPVGA
-1109 HLMVD
+1109 HIMVD
-1114 DGDKVEAGKIL
+1114 DGEKIENGKIL

-1160 SEIDGVVSFGKIKRG
+1160 SEIDGVVTFGKIKRG
-1175 NREIIIESK
+1175 NREIIVESR
-1184 TGEIKKYLVK
+1184 TGSIKKYLVK

-1223 LNIKG
+1223 LSIKG

-1252 DKHFEVLIRQM
+1252 DKHFEVVVRQM
-1263 MQKVKIQDSGDTTF
+1263 MRKVRVEDSGDTTF
-1277 LEGQLIHKNEF
+1277 LENQLVHKSDF
-1288 IAENDNLFNKK
+1288 IAENDALFGQK
-1299 IVESVGA
+1299 VVLEVGD
-1306 SENFKEGQVVSAR
+1306 SENLKAGQIITAR
-1319 DLRDENSLL
+1319 QLRDENSLL
-1328 KREDKEL
+1328 KREDKNL
-1335 VMARDAVNATATP
+1335 VEARDAVNATATP

-1376 NEAAVNGKVD
+1376 NEAAVAGKVD
-1386 SLRGLKENVIVGH
+1386 TLEGLKENVIVGH

-1405 GNRKFNDIIV
+1405 GNRAYNDIIV
-1415 GYVDEYEELLAK
+1415 GFTDEYEALKAEKSLSAD
-1427 KNLTFNE
+1427 
-1434 EI
+1434 I

>member
-1 MSRKIEINKSQK
+1 MARVKEKNAVMR
-13 FSKISIG
+13 FDKISIG
-20 LASPETILG
+20 LASPESILAV
-29 SSRGEILKPET
+29 SRGEVSKPET

-73 RIRYKGIIC
+73 RIRYKGIVC

-91 KKVRRDRVGHIDLV
+91 KKVRRERVGHINLV
-105 VPVAH
+105 VPIAH

-135 IYYERYVVIQ
+135 IYYERYIVIQ
-145 PGLAVNAEGE
+145 PGIAKSIEGE
-155 PVNKMDFLTEEE
+155 PLQKMDFLTEEE
-167 YITIT
+167 YLDIMES
-172 DNLPTENQFLDDED
+172 LPIENQYLEDSD
-186 PNKFIAKMG
+186 PNKFVAKMG
-195 AECLIEL
+195 AECLYDL
-202 LSRIDLN
+202 LQGLDLDA
-209 ELSYELRH
+209 LSYELRH

-222 TSKQRKMEA
+222 TSKQRKTEA

-237 VESFKESNLNR
+237 VEAFRDSQKNR

-255 VLKVIPVIPPELR
+255 IMKVLPVIPPELR

-299 LVEIKAPEVILRNE
+299 LIEIKAPDVILRNE

-366 YSARSVIVG
+366 YSARSVIVV
-375 GPELKLFECG
+375 GPEMKLYECG

-390 AAELYKPFI
+390 AAELYKPFV

-414 AKKIIDRR
+414 AKRIIDKK
-422 EPLVWDILENVLK
+422 EPVVWDILENVIK

-456 PILIEGKAIQV
+456 PRLIEGKAIRL

-493 AILEAQL
+493 AILEAQM
-500 LMLASHNILN
+500 LMLASNNILN
-510 PANGSPI
+510 PANGAPI

-525 LGLYYMTKLLK
+525 LGLYYITKMRK
-536 STKDHKVKGEGLTF
+536 STPEEPIKGEGSVF
-550 YSSEEVN
+550 YSPEEVN
-557 IAYNEERVDLNAM
+557 IAYNERKVHLNAS
-570 IKIRAKDFDESGN
+570 IKVRTTDLDEEGN
-583 LVFKIIET
+583 IVTKLIET
-591 TVGRVLFNQVV
+591 TVGRVLFNEVV
-602 PEKAGFINEV
+602 PKEAGFINTV

-617 LRDIIGDILKLTSVP
+617 LRDIIGHVLKCTSIP
-632 ETAEFLDK
+632 RTADFLDD
-640 IKSMG
+640 IKSIG
-645 FSFAFE
+645 YKFAFQ

-658 GDIMIPPEKHEMI
+658 GDIIIPQEKQAMI
-671 AKANGEVD
+671 ADANEQVQ
-679 GIIANY
+679 GIINTY

-702 WTSANATL
+702 WTSTNARL

-718 SEDKQGFN
+718 SEDRQGFN
-726 SVFMMLDS
+726 SVYMMLDS

-757 KASASG
+757 KSTAGG

-810 RLVDVA
+810 RLVDVS
-816 QDVIVNYDDCNTL
+816 QDVIINTDDCGTL
-829 RGIAVEP
+829 RGIEIQA
-836 LKKNEEI
+836 LKKNEEVI
-843 VESLGERILG
+843 ESLGERVLG
-853 RVSLHDVY
+853 RVALNDII
-861 NPHNDELIVK
+861 NPLNEEVIVP
-871 AGEEIS
+871 AGEEIRE
-877 DDIVKSIEATPIEKV
+877 DDVVKINAAPIETI
-892 EVRSP
+892 EVRSA
-897 LTCESPKGV
+897 LTCEAKHGI

-915 ATGKMVQNGEA
+915 STGKMVQIGEA

-942 TLRTFHVGGIAGNI
+942 TLRTFHMGGTAGNI
-956 SEENSLSVRFDGVA
+956 SEENKIISHYEGIL
-970 EIEDLKVVKSKDS
+970 EIDDLKTVSGEDYE
-983 DGKNINIV
+983 GKPVEVV
-991 ISRTCEIKVL
+991 ISRTSEVKIL
-1001 DKKSGVVL
+1001 EPHTRMIL
-1009 STNIIPY
+1009 STANIPY
-1016 GSTILIKDGQALKKG
+1016 GSFIFKKNG
-1031 DVVCQWDPYN
+1031 DRVAKGEVINQWDPYN
-1041 GVIISE
+1041 AVIISE
-1047 FGGKIE
+1047 FSGNIA
-1053 YENIEQGIT
+1053 YENIEQGVT

-1072 FKEKVISESRN
+1072 FQEKVISESRN
-1083 KKVVPT
+1083 KRLIPT
-1089 LLINDSK
+1089 MHIQDKQGNILRSY
-1096 GKNVRTYNLPVGA
+1096 TLPLGA
-1109 HLMVD
+1109 HIMVD
-1114 DGDKVEAGKIL
+1114 DKEKIKEGKIL

-1160 SEIDGVVSFGKIKRG
+1160 AEIDGVVSFGKVKRG
-1175 NREIIIESK
+1175 NREIFVESK
-1184 TGEIKKYLVK
+1184 TGEKRTYSVK
-1194 LSNQI
+1194 LSNQV
-1199 LVQENDFVKAGMP
+1199 LVQENDYVRAGMP
-1212 LSDGAITPNDI
+1212 LSDGSVTPEDI
-1223 LNIKG
+1223 LRIKG

-1252 DKHFEVLIRQM
+1252 DKHFEVIVRQM
-1263 MQKVKIQDSGDTTF
+1263 MRKVEIQDPGDTLF
-1277 LEGQLIHKNEF
+1277 LEEQLVHKDDF
-1288 IAENDNLFNKK
+1288 IEENDKLFGKK
-1299 IVESVGA
+1299 VVEDAGD
-1306 SENFKEGQVVSAR
+1306 SENLKPGQIITMR
-1319 DLRDENSLL
+1319 QLRDENSLL
-1328 KREDKEL
+1328 KRQDKRL
-1335 VMARDAVNATATP
+1335 VIAREVIPATAVP
-1348 ILQGIT
+1348 VLQGIT

-1376 NEAAVNGKVD
+1376 NEAAVQGKVD
-1386 SLRGLKENVIVGH
+1386 YLDGLKENVIVGH
-1399 KIPAGT
+1399 RIPAGT
-1405 GNRKFNDIIV
+1405 GMKRYENILV
-1415 GYVDEYEELLAK
+1415 GAK
-1427 KNLTFNE
+1427 KDLKQNSLL
-1434 EI
+1434 

>member
-1 MSRKIEINKSQK
+1 MARVKEKNAVMR
-13 FSKISIG
+13 FDKISIG
-20 LASPETILG
+20 LASPESILAV
-29 SSRGEILKPET
+29 SRGEVSKPET

-73 RIRYKGIIC
+73 RIRYKGIVC

-91 KKVRRDRVGHIDLV
+91 KKVRRERVGHINLV
-105 VPVAH
+105 VPIAH

-135 IYYERYVVIQ
+135 IYYERYIVIQ
-145 PGLAVNAEGE
+145 PGIAKSIEGE
-155 PVNKMDFLTEEE
+155 PLQKMDFLTEEE
-167 YITIT
+167 YLDIMES
-172 DNLPTENQFLDDED
+172 LPIENQYLEDSD
-186 PNKFIAKMG
+186 PNKFVAKMG
-195 AECLIEL
+195 AECLYDL
-202 LSRIDLN
+202 LQGLDLDA
-209 ELSYELRH
+209 LSYELRH

-222 TSKQRKMEA
+222 TSKQRKTEA

-237 VESFKESNLNR
+237 VEAFRDSQKNR

-255 VLKVIPVIPPELR
+255 IMKMLPVIPPELR

-299 LVEIKAPEVILRNE
+299 LIEIKAPDVILRNE

-366 YSARSVIVG
+366 YSARSVIVV
-375 GPELKLFECG
+375 GPEMKLYECG

-390 AAELYKPFI
+390 AAELYKPFV

-414 AKKIIDRR
+414 AKRIIDKK
-422 EPLVWDILENVLK
+422 EPVVWDILENVIK

-456 PILIEGKAIQV
+456 PRLIEGKAIRL

-493 AILEAQL
+493 AILEAQM
-500 LMLASHNILN
+500 LMLASNNILN
-510 PANGSPI
+510 PANGAPI

-525 LGLYYMTKLLK
+525 LGLYYITKMRK
-536 STKDHKVKGEGLTF
+536 STPEEPIKGEGSVF
-550 YSSEEVN
+550 YSPEEVN
-557 IAYNEERVDLNAM
+557 IAYNERKVHLNAS
-570 IKIRAKDFDESGN
+570 IKVRTTDLDEEGN
-583 LVFKIIET
+583 IVTKLIET
-591 TVGRVLFNQVV
+591 TVGRVLFNEVV
-602 PEKAGFINEV
+602 PKEAGFINTV

-617 LRDIIGDILKLTSVP
+617 LRDIIGHVLKCTSIP
-632 ETAEFLDK
+632 RTADFLDD
-640 IKSMG
+640 IKSIG
-645 FSFAFE
+645 YKFAFQ

-658 GDIMIPPEKHEMI
+658 GDIIIPQEKQAMI
-671 AKANGEVD
+671 ADANEQVQ
-679 GIIANY
+679 GIINTY

-702 WTSANATL
+702 WTSTNARL

-718 SEDKQGFN
+718 SEDRQGFN
-726 SVFMMLDS
+726 SVYMMLDS

-757 KASASG
+757 KSTAGG

-810 RLVDVA
+810 RLVDVS
-816 QDVIVNYDDCNTL
+816 QDVIINTDDCGTL
-829 RGIAVEP
+829 RGIEIQA
-836 LKKNEEI
+836 LKKNEEVI
-843 VESLGERILG
+843 ESLGERVLG
-853 RVSLHDVY
+853 RVALNDII
-861 NPHNDELIVK
+861 NPLNEEVIVP
-871 AGEEIS
+871 AGEEIRE
-877 DDIVKSIEATPIEKV
+877 DDVVKINAAPIETI
-892 EVRSP
+892 EVRSA
-897 LTCESPKGV
+897 LTCEAKHGI

-915 ATGKMVQNGEA
+915 STGKMVQIGEA

-942 TLRTFHVGGIAGNI
+942 TLRTFHMGGTAGNI
-956 SEENSLSVRFDGVA
+956 SEENKIISHYEGIL
-970 EIEDLKVVKSKDS
+970 EIDDLKTVSGEDYE
-983 DGKNINIV
+983 GKPVEVV
-991 ISRTCEIKVL
+991 ISRTSEVKIL
-1001 DKKSGVVL
+1001 EPHTRMIL
-1009 STNIIPY
+1009 STANIPY
-1016 GSTILIKDGQALKKG
+1016 GSFIFKKNG
-1031 DVVCQWDPYN
+1031 DRVAKGEVINQWDPYN
-1041 GVIISE
+1041 AVIISE
-1047 FGGKIE
+1047 FSGNIA
-1053 YENIEQGIT
+1053 YENIEQGVT

-1072 FKEKVISESRN
+1072 FQEKVISESRN
-1083 KKVVPT
+1083 KRLIPT
-1089 LLINDSK
+1089 MHIQDKQGNILRSY
-1096 GKNVRTYNLPVGA
+1096 TLPLGA
-1109 HLMVD
+1109 HIMVD
-1114 DGDKVEAGKIL
+1114 DKEKIKEGKIL

-1160 SEIDGVVSFGKIKRG
+1160 AEIDGVVSFGKVKRG
-1175 NREIIIESK
+1175 NREIFVESK
-1184 TGEIKKYLVK
+1184 TGEKRTYSVK
-1194 LSNQI
+1194 LSNQV
-1199 LVQENDFVKAGMP
+1199 LVQENDYVRAGMP
-1212 LSDGAITPNDI
+1212 LSDGSVTPEDI
-1223 LNIKG
+1223 LRIKG

-1252 DKHFEVLIRQM
+1252 DKHFEVIVRQM
-1263 MQKVKIQDSGDTTF
+1263 MRKVEIQDPGDTLF
-1277 LEGQLIHKNEF
+1277 LEEQLVHKDDF
-1288 IAENDNLFNKK
+1288 IEENDKLFGKK
-1299 IVESVGA
+1299 VVEDAGD
-1306 SENFKEGQVVSAR
+1306 SENLKPGQIITMR
-1319 DLRDENSLL
+1319 QLRDENSLL
-1328 KREDKEL
+1328 KRQDKRL
-1335 VMARDAVNATATP
+1335 VIAREVIPATAVP
-1348 ILQGIT
+1348 VLQGIT

-1376 NEAAVNGKVD
+1376 NEAAVQGKVD
-1386 SLRGLKENVIVGH
+1386 YLDGLKENVIVGH
-1399 KIPAGT
+1399 RIPAGT
-1405 GNRKFNDIIV
+1405 GMKRYENILV
-1415 GYVDEYEELLAK
+1415 GAK
-1427 KNLTFNE
+1427 KDLKQNSLL
-1434 EI
+1434 